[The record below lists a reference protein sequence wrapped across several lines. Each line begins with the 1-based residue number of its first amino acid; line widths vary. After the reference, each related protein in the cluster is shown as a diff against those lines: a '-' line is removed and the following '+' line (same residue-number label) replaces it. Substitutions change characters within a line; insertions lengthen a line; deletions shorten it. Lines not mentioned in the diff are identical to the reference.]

1 MAREKNER
9 NRNRILQALRDQAE
23 AVSSRQIAEILHT
36 SQQDMSERSIR
47 LYLAELADEGYVE
60 RQGRKGVRI
69 TPAGVSYLS
78 AGQVVRRVGL
88 LAARIDQMAYRMDFD
103 LERNRG
109 HVVVNTTVVAPS
121 VLLEHVEA
129 VERVYA
135 CGYAVG
141 DRVAILPPGSVVGD
155 TVVPYGMIGFCTVCS
170 VTLNGV
176 LLRHGVP
183 IHSRFGGLL
192 AMRGGE
198 PQEFVELI
206 EYGGTSIDPLEI
218 FIRSGMTDYLGAT
231 ATGTGRI
238 GASFREFPAESR
250 GRVLAVSE
258 ALKRVGLGAMGAVGY
273 PGRSLMGVPVCEGR
287 IGAVVIGGLNPM
299 AVMEERGVR
308 VESRA
313 LSGLYPFERMIPYTE
328 VKKRLACMTP

>member
-1 MAREKNER
+1 
-9 NRNRILQALRDQAE
+9 
-23 AVSSRQIAEILHT
+23 
-36 SQQDMSERSIR
+36 MSERSIR
-47 LYLAELADEGYVE
+47 LYLAELEGEGHVE
-60 RQGRKGVRI
+60 RHGRKGVRI
-69 TPAGVSYLS
+69 TPAGISYLS

-103 LERNRG
+103 LQDQCG
-109 HVVVNTTVVAPS
+109 HVVVNTTLVTPA
-121 VLLEHVEA
+121 VLRAHLEA

-141 DRVAILPPGSVVGD
+141 DRVAILSPGTAIGD
-155 TVVPYGMIGFCTVCS
+155 TVVPPGMVGFCTVCS

-206 EYGGTSIDPLEI
+206 EYAGTSIDPLEI

-231 ATGTGRI
+231 ATGNGRI

-250 GRVLAVSE
+250 ARVLAVAE
-258 ALKRVGLGAMGAVGY
+258 GLKRVGLGALGVLGY
-273 PGRSLMGVPVCEGR
+273 PGRPLMGVPVCEGR

-328 VKKRLACMTP
+328 VRAHLRSTLR